1 MAIFKI
7 PVTYE
12 VYGVITIEAETLE
25 DAFDKAHKDIDSLP
39 LVDDPQYVDDSYE
52 IGDIDVARYLNGER

>member
-12 VYGVITIEAETLE
+12 VYGHIEIEANTLE
-25 DAFDKAHKDIDSLP
+25 EAFDKAHKDIDNLP
-39 LVDDPQYVDDSYE
+39 LVDDPQYIDDSYE
-52 IGDIDVARYLNGER
+52 IGDIDMARYLNGER

>member
-1 MAIFKI
+1 MATFKI

-12 VYGVITIEAETLE
+12 VYGHIEIEANTLE
-25 DAFDKAHKDIDSLP
+25 EAFDKAHKDIDNLP

-52 IGDIDVARYLNGER
+52 IGDIDMARYLNGER